1 MQLVQRLE
9 TRTTLAMTQRMQ
21 ASLRI
26 LQMSN
31 ADLAEFLTE
40 KSLENPY
47 VELRLP
53 GGTGNASA
61 ADWDRIAAL
70 SAERPS
76 LYAHV
81 SDQIDLAFDA
91 ATLRAVA
98 YVFLE
103 LLEPSGWM
111 SASPEAVA
119 LAQGVPVQVA
129 EAVLARMQQFE
140 PTGIFA
146 RSLAECLR
154 LQATEEDLLTW
165 ELGALIDNLPLLAE
179 GRLTELAEICD
190 CEPQDIPEIAAV
202 LRRFDPKPGL
212 RFADDRTP
220 IFPPDLTVRRVGGA
234 WQVDLN
240 RSTLPAIGISE
251 TAAPR
256 DAAKEARQYRA
267 RALSE
272 ARWLASTLLRR
283 QTTLLQTATVIV
295 ARQSGFLEHG
305 RGALVP
311 LSLNDVGE
319 ALELHPSTISRAV
332 AGRMIDTPAGAL
344 PLKAFFS
351 RTFPASA
358 DGEAASQDAV
368 LHLVRR
374 IVEGEDPEHPLS
386 DAEIADLAAREDI
399 RIARRTVAK
408 FRGMLGIAPS
418 YTRRR
423 TVAAA

>member
-1 MQLVQRLE
+1 MQLVQTLQ

-26 LQMSN
+26 LQMNN

-53 GGTGNASA
+53 VSTGNASA

-81 SDQIDLAFDA
+81 SGQIDLAFDA
-91 ATLRAVA
+91 APLRAIA
-98 YVFLE
+98 HGFLE

-111 SASPEAVA
+111 TTPPETVA
-119 LAQGVPVQVA
+119 LAQGVPVRVA
-129 EAVLARMQQFE
+129 EAVLARMRQFE
-140 PTGIFA
+140 PAGIFA
-146 RSLAECLR
+146 GSLADCLR
-154 LQATEEDLLTW
+154 VQAEDEDLLTW
-165 ELGALIDNLPLLAE
+165 ELGALIDNLPLLAA
-179 GRLTELAEICD
+179 GRVAELAEICD
-190 CEPQDIPEIAAV
+190 CEPQDIPEIAAI

-212 RFADDRTP
+212 RFSDDRP
-220 IFPPDLTVRRVGGA
+220 PVFPPDLTVRRAGSA
-234 WQVDLN
+234 WQVELN
-240 RSTLPAIGISE
+240 RSTLPAISVSQ
-251 TAAPR
+251 AALPR
-256 DAAKEARQYRA
+256 DAAKEARRYRA
-267 RALSE
+267 HALSE

-295 ARQSGFLEHG
+295 ARQHGFLERG
-305 RGALVP
+305 PGALVP

-319 ALELHPSTISRAV
+319 ALELHPSTISRAI
-332 AGRMIDTPAGAL
+332 AGRMIDTPTGAL

-351 RTFPASA
+351 RAFPVGG
-358 DGEAASQDAV
+358 DGEGASQDAV

-374 IVEGEDPEHPLS
+374 IVDGEDAEHPLS
-386 DAEIADLAAREDI
+386 DAEIADLAAREGI
-399 RIARRTVAK
+399 PIARRTVAK
-408 FRGMLGIAPS
+408 FRGLLGIASS
-418 YTRRR
+418 YARRR
-423 TVAAA
+423 PAAAA